1 MNEKLISELQRSKKY
16 IEEKFYQMDTLK
28 NTLNRPIDEGI
39 NRIAELETKLAKI
52 QKVVEDWTLK
62 RIMPNT
68 PLNFQAVE
76 AMQLIGDILEGND
89 E

>member
-28 NTLNRPIDEGI
+28 NNLTRQIDEGI

>member
-28 NTLNRPIDEGI
+28 NTLTRPIDEGI